1 MIFMCP
7 IHGNSG
13 SAKIGKF
20 LKEAI
25 DQNTKVE
32 YLVGLEYVFDYG
44 DSDSRSGF
52 YFSPDEAGIYKI
64 KKPGV
69 KIIFGPDTEDEAED
83 PFKTATKNTTV
94 ICSKCFHDIYSSE
107 IVELEG
113 IYRNNGY
120 NLVEL

>member
-7 IHGNSG
+7 IHGKSG
-13 SAKIGKF
+13 SVKIGNL

-32 YLVGLEYVFDYG
+32 YLVGLEYYFDYG
-44 DSDSRSGF
+44 GSDSRIGF
-52 YFSPDEAGIYKI
+52 YFSPDEADIYKI

-69 KIIFGPDTEDEAED
+69 KIIFGPDIKDEAED
-83 PFKTATKNTTV
+83 PFQTATKNTTV

-107 IVELEG
+107 LSELEDV
-113 IYRNNGY
+113 YKNNGY
-120 NLVEL
+120 NLIEL